1 MNKTD
6 QTSMNDRLLD
16 ALVAMC
22 EQHCATRVG
31 TEDYNGQVAGSKVTD
46 SGALTAS
53 AEALY
58 LLEEHGRFR
67 IVASGGRMVVG
78 YWPENDPGREPCPD
92 KPHQRLAQ

>member
-22 EQHCATRVG
+22 EQHCETRVA
-31 TEDYNGQVAGSKVTD
+31 TKDYNGQVAGSKVTD
-46 SGALTAS
+46 SGALSAN
-53 AEALY
+53 AEALH

-78 YWPENDPGREPCPD
+78 YWPENDPETAPTSKSNDHTASP
-92 KPHQRLAQ
+92 